1 MENNEIYG
9 VQKKPILIQV
19 GRDVS
24 LHLTKKEN
32 FSNNRDYLGHDNNDV
47 PVFRNEKLNNKEIK
61 NIMENNDIK
70 KLNDGNYEA
79 IVRQVYNKDKENGK
93 KIVLMELDVKGQND
107 YQYITFFI
115 EGYSQK
121 SQEISMAR
129 MDEIKKKFEIEIIE
143 QMEGKEVTL
152 TVKTNENG
160 FTNMY
165 LSPKREFYDWTKEL
179 KHDGEAKFDCLVKK
193 FYKTMKGNKY
203 NFIVEINIDGKIVT
217 EFVLYDL
224 DFIYNNEKVGQ
235 MSFERALNK
244 LGVTA
249 DQEDVDINKPAK
261 LIVKRIT
268 KGDKVFFNKK
278 LAWDKPTKEH
288 YWK

>member
-165 LSPKREFYDWTKEL
+165 LSPKREFYD
-179 KHDGEAKFDCLVKK
+179 
-193 FYKTMKGNKY
+193 
-203 NFIVEINIDGKIVT
+203 
-217 EFVLYDL
+217 
-224 DFIYNNEKVGQ
+224 
-235 MSFERALNK
+235 
-244 LGVTA
+244 
-249 DQEDVDINKPAK
+249 
-261 LIVKRIT
+261 
-268 KGDKVFFNKK
+268 
-278 LAWDKPTKEH
+278 
-288 YWK
+288 

>member
-1 MENNEIYG
+1 MNG
-9 VQKKPILIQV
+9 VQKKPLLIQV

-24 LHLTKKEN
+24 LQLTKKEN
-32 FSNNRDYLGHDNNDV
+32 FSNNRDYLGHNENDV

-79 IVRQVYNKDKENGK
+79 IVRQIYNKDKDNGRR
-93 KIVLMELDVKGQND
+93 IILMELDVKGQND
-107 YQYITFFI
+107 YQYITFFV
-115 EGYSQK
+115 EGYSDK
-121 SQEISMAR
+121 SIEISKAR
-129 MDEIKKKFEIEIIE
+129 IDEIIKKFEITVLEE
-143 QMEGKEVTL
+143 MEGKEVTL
-152 TVKTNENG
+152 TVKTNQNG

-165 LSPKREFYDWTKEL
+165 LSPK
-179 KHDGEAKFDCLVKK
+179 HDGESNFDCLVKK

-203 NFIVEINIDGKIVT
+203 NFIVEVNIDGKIVT

-224 DFIYNNEKVGQ
+224 DFVYNNEKVGQ
-235 MSFERALNK
+235 LSFERALKK
-244 LGVTA
+244 LEVTA
-249 DQEDVDINKPAK
+249 DQVDVEINKPAK
-261 LIVKRIT
+261 LIVKRVT